1 MKVEQTTSNK
11 QLGFIQQHTLT
22 QSQRQALI
30 EEKLERARLYAQNQR
45 RVERRHQYAWIV

>member
-1 MKVEQTTSNK
+1 MTAEQTKNIK

-22 QSQRQALI
+22 QSQRRALI

-45 RVERRHQYAWIV
+45 RVERRQHQA